1 MQAENSLQEVVNNYL
16 EAFEARDLTRC
27 LAFFN
32 DDAVLY
38 FTTGRFPG
46 KKAIE
51 QWHQDR
57 FKGGMR
63 IKEIEEVEIQDNT
76 VVVHAVATSPKLK
89 LVRIDDLRGTASFVI
104 NQGKF
109 SEVRMG
115 LRRGYTFHI

>member
-1 MQAENSLQEVVNNYL
+1 MQDQNSLKQLVNDYL
-16 EAFEARDLTRC
+16 DAFEARDLSRC

-32 DDAVLY
+32 DDAVLH

-51 QWHQDR
+51 QWHLDR

-63 IKEIEEVEIQDNT
+63 IKDVEEVEIEENT
-76 VVVHAVATSPKLK
+76 VIVHAVATSPKLK
-89 LVRIDDLRGTASFVI
+89 LVRIDDLRGTATFVI

-109 SEVRMG
+109 TEVRMG